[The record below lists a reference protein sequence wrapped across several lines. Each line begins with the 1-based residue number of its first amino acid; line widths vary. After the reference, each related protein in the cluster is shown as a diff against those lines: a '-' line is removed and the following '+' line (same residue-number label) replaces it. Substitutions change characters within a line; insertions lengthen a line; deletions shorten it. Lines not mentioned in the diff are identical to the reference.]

1 MPFAGMTRDVVFRTA
16 PLPADQNNK
25 VAIHFP
31 ATFDASA
38 PFVLCVFMHGLS
50 IKNEDG
56 DGSTEDHIRTAI
68 AQIASSST
76 NTLLVAP
83 RFGDGSDP
91 GAFQDIAGFSS
102 FVTELRAVLPTSAGV
117 ADHATAKAPIVLV
130 GFSGGW
136 RPLNA
141 VLNGLLALGEA
152 DPVARRI
159 AGIVLLDSIYG
170 PISSAGVI
178 AWQQRRRT
186 QTALLSI
193 YGRDTAQDA
202 RASNLALIDTLKTT
216 GPVLTP
222 ASWSELKDFPPS
234 TVAFLEV
241 TTPHLSIPADG
252 PPVAP
257 IASFLSLMGDRLSVF
272 SDV

>member
-1 MPFAGMTRDVVFRTA
+1 MPFAGITQDVVFKAA
-16 PLPADQNNK
+16 PLPADKTNNK
-25 VAIHFP
+25 VAVHLS
-31 ATFDASA
+31 ATFDTSA
-38 PFVLCVFMHGLS
+38 PFVLCVFMHGLG
-50 IKNEDG
+50 G
-56 DGSTEDHIRTAI
+56 DGSIEDHIQTAI

-83 RFGDGSDP
+83 RFGNGSDP

-102 FVTELRAVLPTSAGV
+102 FVAELRTILPSLPTPAGV
-117 ADHATAKAPIVLV
+117 ADYAAAKAPIVLV

-136 RPLNA
+136 RPLNT

-178 AWQQRRRT
+178 AWQRRRRA

-193 YGRDTAQDA
+193 YGRNTAQDA

-216 GPVLTP
+216 GPVLMP
-222 ASWSELKDFPPS
+222 ASWSELKDFPPG

-252 PPVAP
+252 PPVTP
-257 IASFLSLMGDRLSVF
+257 IASFLSLLGDRIASPPSV
-272 SDV
+272 